1 MGLIPSSYYELVAY
15 TEIRTK
21 TFNFTAI
28 PDKHLTRAINPFM
41 RKGGIMEIF
50 NGIKGRIDYWLERG
64 ELYKYLGNQ
73 GRQIFLDN
81 PVLGVNLACELL
93 EKAKTDKTELMMTLY
108 VVYAEFFHGRRL
120 EPRVPCLKQIHMGR
134 TYHWWAFNFNIFA
147 CAFRYFDE
155 VEFFHYSNVTEHST
169 LFMELLEKN
178 PFAEV
183 GLISKGFKDLSQP
196 ERFLYFK
203 KIVII
208 YAELL
213 ESARD
218 TIATMLAS
226 GLN

>member
-50 NGIKGRIDYWLERG
+50 
-64 ELYKYLGNQ
+64 
-73 GRQIFLDN
+73 
-81 PVLGVNLACELL
+81 NLACELL